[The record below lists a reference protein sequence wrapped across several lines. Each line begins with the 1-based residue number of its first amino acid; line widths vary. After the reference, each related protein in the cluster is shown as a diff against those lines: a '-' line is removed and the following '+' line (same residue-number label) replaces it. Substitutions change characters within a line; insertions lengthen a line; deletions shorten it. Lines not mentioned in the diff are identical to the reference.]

1 MLKATLRDLFAHKGR
16 VAMTIVAV
24 ALGVAATVASWVVSD
39 SIAATLVHA
48 DVRTDVGMSVP
59 GPLTDAD
66 RGRLAALSGVTR
78 TTSVVSGRAGL
89 VGPTGKLVDVGTLP
103 EQAGTDWDDSGRF
116 VLVAGRAPVRDGE
129 VAVSAAAGV
138 PVGDRTR
145 VLLARGQ
152 QNPVTVVGVFRYRTL
167 GPDEPSPVVAFS
179 PASTVLGATYSRIE
193 VTGAD
198 VAAVRALYPKAATGN
213 ELALAAQEQAAGDAE
228 DLRETLLPFA
238 AVALL
243 VGTFVIANTF
253 TMLITQRTRQYAL
266 LRAVGAYRRQV
277 RRSVLVEAVALGLV
291 GGTVGEILGI
301 ALGPL
306 LITVLRPGQEI
317 TYTITPL
324 AIGLGYSVALVVTTL
339 SAYGSARRAATV
351 PPVAALR
358 LDAGR
363 PELRR
368 GLLGL
373 LALVAGVIAVMA
385 TLDPGADTTERIVAI
400 GGAIVGAVGILL
412 LAPVL
417 AGASLRPLIALTRRL
432 AGPAMRLGVQ
442 NAARDPRRT
451 AGTATAITVG
461 LGLVCAF
468 GTLSATL
475 TALIG
480 SADRVNIP
488 VTTTILEPAAGR
500 SATVDAADL
509 GTVRA
514 LPGVTEA
521 AAARNAIADVG
532 YAGGTTRFRV
542 TAIEPSALGTVLTP
556 QLTAGTADL
565 RRGVV
570 ISQNQADMMGVRTGD
585 TLTLGLGASTVRT
598 VVEGVYRATELQSSL
613 YFDVARAPAEVRDR
627 PSLIYAAGPNARAAV
642 EAAFRDRPD
651 VVVAGRDDLVAADIA
666 AQALAFVVIDAMFG
680 VAIVIGVFGV
690 VNTLVLSVL
699 ERTREIGLTRAVGAS
714 RRLIRRMITV
724 ESLVISLFGALL
736 GILVGV
742 AVGAVMQHAMLGQEL
757 LTFSVPVDAIGLSL
771 VGIVLAGVLAALWPA
786 QRAARTDVLSAI
798 AG

>member
-39 SIAATLVHA
+39 SVAATLVHA
-48 DVRTDVGMSVP
+48 DIRTDVGISVP
-59 GPLTDAD
+59 GPLNDVD
-66 RGRLAALSGVTR
+66 RGRLAALPGVTR

-116 VLVAGRAPVRDGE
+116 VLVAGRAPARAGE
-129 VAVSAAAGV
+129 IAVSSEAGV

-277 RRSVLVEAVALGLV
+277 RRSVLVEA
-291 GGTVGEILGI
+291 
-301 ALGPL
+301 
-306 LITVLRPGQEI
+306 
-317 TYTITPL
+317 
-324 AIGLGYSVALVVTTL
+324 VALVVTTL

-642 EAAFRDRPD
+642 EAAFRGRPD

>member
-1 MLKATLRDLFAHKGR
+1 MLRATLRDLFAHKGR

-24 ALGVAATVASWVVSD
+24 ALGVAATVASWIVSD

-48 DVRTDVGMSVP
+48 DTRTDVGISVP
-59 GPLTDAD
+59 GPLTPTD
-66 RGRLAALSGVTR
+66 RDRLAALPGVTR
-78 TTSVVSGRAGL
+78 TTGVVVGRAGL
-89 VGPTGKLVDVGTLP
+89 VGPQGKLVDAGTLP

-116 VLVAGRAPVRDGE
+116 VLVAGRAPAQAGE
-129 VAVSAAAGV
+129 IAVSTAAGV
-138 PVGDRTR
+138 ALGDRTR
-145 VLLARGQ
+145 VLLTRGQ
-152 QNPVTVVGVFRYRTL
+152 QNVVSVVGVFRYRTL
-167 GPDEPSPVVAFS
+167 GPDEPSPVVAFE
-179 PASTVLGATYSRIE
+179 PASTVLGQTYQRIE
-193 VTGAD
+193 VTGTE
-198 VAAVRALYPKAATGN
+198 VNAVPALYPKATTGS
-213 ELALAAQEQAAGDAE
+213 ALAAAAQAQAASDAE

-266 LRAVGAYRRQV
+266 LRAIGAYRRQV
-277 RRSVLVEAVALGLV
+277 RRSVLVEAVVLGLV

-306 LITVLRPGQEI
+306 MIAVLRPGQDI
-317 TYTITPL
+317 DYSVTPL
-324 AIGLGYSVALVVTTL
+324 GIVLGYLVALVVTTL

-351 PPVAALR
+351 PPIVALR
-358 LDAGR
+358 GTAG
-363 PELRR
+363 PVRR
-368 GLLGL
+368 RVILGL
-373 LALVAGVIAVMA
+373 LTLVAGLVAVMA
-385 TLDPGADTTERIVAI
+385 TLDPSADTTARIVGL
-400 GGAIVGAVGILL
+400 GGAILGALGILL

-417 AGASLRPLIALTRRL
+417 AGFVLRPLISLTGRW
-432 AGPAMRLGVQ
+432 AGPATRLGVR

-451 AGTATAITVG
+451 ASTATAITVG

-480 SADRVNIP
+480 SADRANIAVN
-488 VTTTILEPAAGR
+488 TTILEPAAGR
-500 SATVDAADL
+500 SATLDAADL
-509 GTVRA
+509 ETVA
-514 LPGVTEA
+514 KLPGVTEV
-521 AAARNAIADVG
+521 AAARNIVADVD
-532 YAGGTTRFRV
+532 YPGGSTKFRV

-585 TLTLGLGASTVRT
+585 TLTIGLGPTTVRT
-598 VVEGVYRATELQSSL
+598 TVAGVYKATELQASL
-613 YFDVARAPAEVRDR
+613 YFDVAAAPDIQ
-627 PSLIYAAGPNARAAV
+627 PSSIYVAGHRGAV

-651 VVVAGRDDLVAADIA
+651 VLVTDRDALVAADVA
-666 AQALAFVVIDAMFG
+666 EQSLAFVVIDAMFG

-690 VNTLVLSVL
+690 VNTLVLAML
-699 ERTREIGLTRAVGAS
+699 ERTGEIGLTRAVGAD
-714 RRLIRRMITV
+714 RRLIRRMIV
-724 ESLVISLFGALL
+724 MESLVISLFGAAL

-757 LTFSVPVDAIGLSL
+757 LSFAVPVESIGMSL
-771 VGIVLAGVLAALWPA
+771 VGIVLAGLLAALWPA
-786 QRAARTDVLSAI
+786 QRAAGTDMLPAI
-798 AG
+798 AT